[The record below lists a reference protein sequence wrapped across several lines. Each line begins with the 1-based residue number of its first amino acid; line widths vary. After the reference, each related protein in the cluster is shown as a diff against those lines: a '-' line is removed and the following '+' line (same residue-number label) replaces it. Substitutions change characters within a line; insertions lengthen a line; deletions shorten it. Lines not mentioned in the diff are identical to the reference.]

1 MKALIVDP
9 YFDTLG
15 GGERYVLS
23 FARNLKEQGH
33 EVEIAWDNKDVLSKA
48 EDRFGLKFP
57 FTVNSRAHQLF
68 SSQSSLIKR
77 FLFTRQYDLIF
88 WVSDGSL
95 PFLFSSKNLVHFQ
108 VPFKKVSGNFII
120 NRLKMVFISKLVYNS
135 DFTRH
140 FIENSLPKKKGFTL
154 YPPIDTSSFK
164 PGKKENIILS
174 VGRFDSPSHSKRQ
187 DILIKAFKQMQTK
200 QKNDYR
206 LVIAGGLKGDD
217 KVIKDLKKQAGKS
230 NIDFKV
236 NVSFKELLKLF
247 SSAKI
252 FWHAAGYGVDE
263 MEFPD
268 KMEHFGMTTVE
279 AMSAG
284 LVPVVINKGGQKETV
299 TPETGFLWDSID
311 QLVKQTL
318 DLINFEKDRQTFSKK
333 AQERSK
339 LFSLKSFSIRLKENV
354 L

>member
-1 MKALIVDP
+1 MKALIVGP

-15 GGERYVLS
+15 GGERYALS
-23 FARNLKEQGH
+23 FASVLKKQGYD
-33 EVEIAWDNKDVLSKA
+33 VEIAWNEKDILSKA
-48 EDRFGLKFP
+48 EKRFGLKFP
-57 FTVNSRAHQLF
+57 FTINSQAHQFF
-68 SSQSSLIKR
+68 SSPSSLIKR

-95 PFLFSSKNLVHFQ
+95 PFLFSKKNLIHFQ
-108 VPFKKVSGNFII
+108 VPFKKVSGNYFI
-120 NRLKMVFISKLVYNS
+120 NRLKLIFINKLIYNS
-135 DFTRH
+135 DFTRQ
-140 FIENSLPKKKGFTL
+140 FIEKSLPKRKGITL

-174 VGRFDSPSHSKRQ
+174 VGRFDSPSHPKRQ

-206 LVIAGGLKGDD
+206 LIIAGGLKGDD
-217 KVIKDLKKQAGKS
+217 KIIKDLKKQADKS

-236 NVSFKELLKLF
+236 NLSFKELSKLF

-252 FWHAAGYGVDE
+252 FWHAAGYGIDE
-263 MEFPD
+263 MKHPD

-284 LVPVVINKGGQKETV
+284 IVPAVINKGGQKEV
-299 TPETGFLWDSID
+299 VNSETGFLWDSVS
-311 QLVKQTL
+311 QVVGQTL
-318 DLINFEKDRQTFSKK
+318 NLINSEKNRQTYSKK

-339 LFSLKSFSIRLKENV
+339 LFSLKSFAISLKENV